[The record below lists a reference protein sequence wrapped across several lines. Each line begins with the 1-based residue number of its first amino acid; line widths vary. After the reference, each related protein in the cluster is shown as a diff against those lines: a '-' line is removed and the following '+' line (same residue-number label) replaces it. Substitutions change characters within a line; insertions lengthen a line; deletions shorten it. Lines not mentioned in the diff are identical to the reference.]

1 MLEGMY
7 SAAAGMTAQQ
17 QRLDALSND
26 VANVNTTGYKRV
38 RVAFRDLAYTPSGL
52 ATAGM
57 QEGAGAAATTIGRTS
72 AQGALKETGEPLDVA
87 LTGPGWLQVR
97 DAGGQELLTRDGDL
111 QLDEQGRLAT
121 RNGLLLDPP
130 VRVPAGTQPSEVG
143 IGPDGTVS
151 VAGQGVGRVR
161 LVSVMA
167 PAGLR
172 PVGENAFVPTPESG
186 PVRAAEPGTALR
198 QGALEASNVDLGDV
212 MAEMIEAQRAFELA
226 SRAIQTQDRAQEIAT
241 GVKR

>member
-26 VANVNTTGYKRV
+26 LANVNTAGYKKL
-38 RVAFRDLAYTPSGL
+38 RVAFRDLVYTPSGL

-57 QEGAGAAATTIGRTS
+57 QEGAGAAATAIGRTS

-87 LTGPGWLQVR
+87 ITGPGWLQVR
-97 DAGGQELLTRDGDL
+97 GPRGEQLLTRDGDL

-130 VRVPAGTQPSEVG
+130 VRVPPGTQPSQVG
-143 IGPDGTVS
+143 IGPDGTVTA
-151 VAGQGVGRVR
+151 AGTAVGRVR
-161 LVSVMA
+161 LVSVAA
-167 PAGLR
+167 PNGLR
-172 PVGENAFVPTPESG
+172 SVGTNAFAPTPESG
-186 PVRAAEPGTALR
+186 ALRAAEPGTALR
-198 QGALEASNVDLGDV
+198 QGALEASNVDMGEA

-226 SRAIQTQDRAQEIAT
+226 SRAITTQDRAQEIAN

>member
-26 VANVNTTGYKRV
+26 LANVSTTGYKKQ
-38 RVAFRDLAYTPSGL
+38 RVAFRDLVYTPSGL

-57 QEGAGAAATTIGRTS
+57 QEGAGAAATSIGRTS

-87 LTGPGWLQVR
+87 ISGPGWLLARGARGEQ
-97 DAGGQELLTRDGDL
+97 LLTRDGDL
-111 QLDEQGRLAT
+111 QLDEQGRLST

-130 VRVPAGTQPSEVG
+130 VRVPAGTQPDQVG
-143 IGPDGTVS
+143 IGPDGTVT
-151 VAGQGVGRVR
+151 VAGAAVGRLR
-161 LVSVMA
+161 LVSVAA

-172 PVGENAFVPTPESG
+172 SVAENAFAPTPESG
-186 PVRAAEPGTALR
+186 PVRAADPQTTLR
-198 QGALEASNVDLGDV
+198 AGALEASNVDMAGA

-226 SRAIQTQDRAQEIAT
+226 SRAIHTQDRAQEIAN